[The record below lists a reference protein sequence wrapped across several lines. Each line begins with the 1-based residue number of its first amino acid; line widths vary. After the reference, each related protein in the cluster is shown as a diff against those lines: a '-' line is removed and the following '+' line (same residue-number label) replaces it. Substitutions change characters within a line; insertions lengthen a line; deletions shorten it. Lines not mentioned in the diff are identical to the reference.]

1 MYVSQVIRV
10 DPVNGKLLS
19 RIPIPA
25 LQVTSVAFGGP
36 QLDELYVTSA
46 NLFMDEEQ
54 LKKYPKSGAT
64 FRVTGVGVKGHP
76 GQPVK
81 L

>member
-1 MYVSQVIRV
+1 M
-10 DPVNGKLLS
+10 DPANGKLL
-19 RIPIPA
+19 RCIEIPA
-25 LQVTSVAFGGP
+25 TQVTSVAFGGP

-46 NLFMDEEQ
+46 NIFLSKEQ
-54 LKKYPKSGAT
+54 QKKYPASGAV
-64 FRVTGVGVKGHP
+64 FRVTGLGVKGYS

>member
-1 MYVSQVIRV
+1 M
-10 DPVNGKLLS
+10 DPTNGKLLNHV
-19 RIPIPA
+19 PIPA

-46 NLFMDEEQ
+46 NIAFSDEWMQ
-54 LKKYPKSGAT
+54 NYPSSGAT
-64 FRVTGVGVKGHP
+64 FRVTGVGVKGYP
-76 GQPVK
+76 GQPLK

>member
-1 MYVSQVIRV
+1 
-10 DPVNGKLLS
+10 
-19 RIPIPA
+19 
-25 LQVTSVAFGGP
+25 VTSVAFGGP

-46 NLFMDEEQ
+46 NIFLSKEQ
-54 LKKYPKSGAT
+54 KKKYPASGAV
-64 FRVTGVGVKGHP
+64 FRVTGLGVKGYS

>member
-1 MYVSQVIRV
+1 V
-10 DPVNGKLLS
+10 DSENGKLLHCIE
-19 RIPIPA
+19 IPVS
-25 LQVTSVAFGGP
+25 QVTSVASGGP

-46 NLFMDEEQ
+46 KIWLSKEQ
-54 LKKYPKSGAT
+54 QKEYSASGAV
-64 FRVTGVGVKGHP
+64 FRVTGLGVKGYS

>member
-1 MYVSQVIRV
+1 M
-10 DPVNGKLLS
+10 DPANGKLLHFNE
-19 RIPIPA
+19 IPA
-25 LQVTSVAFGGP
+25 TQVTSVAFGGP

-46 NLFMDEEQ
+46 NIFLSKEQ
-54 LKKYPKSGAT
+54 QKKYPASGAV
-64 FRVTGVGVKGHP
+64 FRVTGLGIKGYS